1 MILKIAHR
9 ICNLE
14 DYYKLPQE
22 VGLEFDLHAYG
33 NKIVVAHDAFCN
45 GINFCEF
52 ISEVKDR
59 FLAINIK
66 EEGIEEMVFDILSK
80 EMCKRFFLFDV
91 SVPQIFRLGK
101 KYSRNFAFRL
111 SQIEQINL
119 EFCRQ
124 YADFI
129 WIDTFDGSFW
139 LNKDL
144 ILKLKN
150 LSFNLCFVSPELH
163 KPPLGDYKEFNKKLN
178 SYISLLD
185 NNDMVCTKYCT

>member
-9 ICNLE
+9 ISNIE
-14 DYYKLPQE
+14 DYYKLPQK

-33 NKIVVAHDAFCN
+33 NQIVVSHDAFCN
-45 GINFCEF
+45 GIKFCDF
-52 ISEVKDR
+52 ISIVKDR

-66 EEGIEEMVFDILSK
+66 EEGIEERVFDILSK
-80 EMCKRFFLFDV
+80 EMCTNFFLFDV

-101 KYSRNFAFRL
+101 RYSKHFAFRL
-111 SQIEQINL
+111 SQIEQINYK
-119 EFCRQ
+119 FCRE

-144 ILKLKN
+144 ILELKN
-150 LSFNLCFVSPELH
+150 LSFKLCFVSPELH
-163 KPPLGDYKEFNKKLN
+163 KPPLGDFKIFNKKLD
-178 SYISLLD
+178 SYNCLLD
-185 NNDMVCTKYCT
+185 NNDMVCTKYYK